1 MRAHLTIETRDQAGH
16 ITARRRAHNAV
27 MQQGAELVAKLFAGT
42 GNPISHMGV
51 GNRENLEEITF
62 DITELTNEPDGAGA
76 TLSGATE
83 APLPPDS
90 IRIEADENKRRIRV
104 TIRGVMPED
113 AAIGVIREAGLL
125 ADTPDGM
132 VLYNRV
138 QFEPIDKGDD
148 HELTLFWEIDFPFGD
163 VQWVL

>member
-1 MRAHLTIETRDQAGH
+1 MRAHLTIETRDRRGQTLNRRQAY
-16 ITARRRAHNAV
+16 NAV
-27 MQQGAELVAKLFAGT
+27 MRQGADLVAKLFAGT
-42 GNPISHMGV
+42 GFPISHMGV
-51 GNRENLEEITF
+51 GNRESSAEPEF
-62 DITELTNEPDGAGA
+62 EMTELATGPDGAGQ
-76 TLSGATE
+76 TLTGDTA
-83 APLPPDS
+83 APLPADS
-90 IRIEADENKRRIRV
+90 IRIEADPDNRRIRV
-104 TIRGVMPED
+104 TIRGVMPEA
-113 AAIGVIREAGLL
+113 AAIGTIREAGLL

>member
-1 MRAHLTIETRDQAGH
+1 MRAHLTLQIHDRDG
-16 ITARRRAHNAV
+16 RLLEGRKAHNAV
-27 MQQGAELVAKLFAGT
+27 MRQGAELVAKLFAGT
-42 GNPISHMGV
+42 GTPITHMGV
-51 GNRENLEEITF
+51 GNREFLEEPDFEITA
-62 DITELTNEPDGAGA
+62 LANEPDSSGQTLAGDLA
-76 TLSGATE
+76 
-83 APLPPDS
+83 APLPGDAIAIEPDDQN
-90 IRIEADENKRRIRV
+90 RHIRV
-104 TIRGVMPED
+104 TIRGVMPE
-113 AAIGVIREAGLL
+113 AAAVGTIREAGLL